1 MAETEQQK
9 KITTDDIRAKFA
21 EITAGVDNQV
31 EEAKN
36 TAVTIAAMAGAVVV
50 VAVFLFGRSRG
61 KKRTTIV
68 EVRRY

>member
-1 MAETEQQK
+1 VAEPEKK
-9 KITTDDIRAKFA
+9 KITRDDIHAKFA
-21 EITAGVDNQV
+21 ELTADVDHQV
-31 EEAKN
+31 EEARS
-36 TAVTIAAMAGAVVV
+36 TAMTVVAVAGAVVV

>member
-1 MAETEQQK
+1 MT
-9 KITTDDIRAKFA
+9 
-21 EITAGVDNQV
+21 VV
-31 EEAKN
+31 
-36 TAVTIAAMAGAVVV
+36 AVAGAVVV

>member
-21 EITAGVDNQV
+21 EITADVDNQV